1 MTATF
6 ENLCT
11 VHSVGH
17 GNYAWDCPP
26 GWRQGRGAF
35 GGLVVATLMRAM
47 RHEHERTADMPFA
60 VRSVTAALVG
70 PVTAGAAEIAVTLDR
85 AGTGLHALSARLTQG
100 GEVKATATALFGK
113 SRGSNIRLQQL
124 PLCRPPLSSVDRVI
138 AVAPPIA
145 PEFSLNMQYAPYGA
159 LPFCGAAVAEAEGYV
174 RALCPPQKMS
184 AEYIAAIADAYW
196 PTLFAKLEMPTPMA
210 TIAFTLQLLR
220 RLEDVPAQAPIY
232 VRAKTLAADA
242 GYVVELRE
250 LYTENGELL
259 ALNEQTFVTI

>member
-1 MTATF
+1 MTAAF

-47 RHEHERTADMPFA
+47 RHEHERTADVPFA

-85 AGTGLHALSARLTQG
+85 AGAGLHALSARLTQG

-113 SRGSNIRLQQL
+113 ARGSNIRLQQL
-124 PLCRPPLSSVDRVI
+124 PACVPPLYAAERIV
-138 AVAPPIA
+138 AVAPPLG
-145 PEFSLNMQYAPYGA
+145 PEFAQHLQYAPYGA
-159 LPFCGAAVAEAEGYV
+159 MPFSGAQVAEAEGYV
-174 RALCPPQKMS
+174 RAQIPDSVMN
-184 AEYIAAIADAYW
+184 AEYIAAMADGYW
-196 PTLFAKLEMPTPMA
+196 PTLFAKLDGPAPMA

-220 RLEDVPAQAPIY
+220 TLRDVPASAPIY
-232 VRAKTLAADA
+232 MRAKTLAADA